1 MRKRNNGFTLLEIMI
16 VLGIMGVIL
25 AILLPAMSMRK
36 SANIQS
42 TAQTINSLYTAACTW
57 LSHGR
62 TNYTGITLQ
71 QLITEGLVPAGFS
84 GTNVYGGSY
93 AVAPLAS
100 DAESVVITATTVPNS
115 AGTAIVNI
123 LLPNATSATY
133 AASSQTVTIT
143 Y

>member
-1 MRKRNNGFTLLEIMI
+1 MRKRNKGFTLLEIMI

-62 TNYTGITLQ
+62 TNYTGITLA
-71 QLITEGLVPAGFS
+71 LLTAEGLVPAGFT
-84 GTNVYGGSY
+84 GTNVYGG
-93 AVAPLAS
+93 AFGVAPLAA
-100 DAESVVITATTVPNS
+100 DAESVVITATAVPAA
-115 AGTAIVNI
+115 AGAAIVNI
-123 LLPNATSATY
+123 LLSNATTAVY
-133 AASSQTVTIT
+133 AAGTLTVTIT

>member
-1 MRKRNNGFTLLEIMI
+1 MRKRNKGFTLLEIMI

-62 TNYTGITLQ
+62 TNYTGITLA
-71 QLITEGLVPAGFS
+71 QLTAEGLVPAGFT
-84 GTNVYGGSY
+84 GTTVYGGVFT
-93 AVAPLAS
+93 VAPAA
-100 DAESVVITATTVPNS
+100 DAESVVITASAVPAA
-115 AGTAIVNI
+115 AGAAIVNI
-123 LLPNATSATY
+123 LLSNATTATY
-133 AASSQTVTIT
+133 AAGTLTAAIT